1 MGPWEFNNDA
11 SAYNHIDMCIPCVYI
26 SQLVEAVRD
35 VLILFLTLKIVF
47 GSFGEG
53 LILTPPPVLCRERFL
68 VT

>member
-11 SAYNHIDMCIPCVYI
+11 SAYNYMDMCILCVYI
-26 SQLVEAVRD
+26 PQLVEAVRD

-47 GSFGEG
+47 GSFWEG
-53 LILTPPPVLCRERFL
+53 LILTSFPFYVERFL